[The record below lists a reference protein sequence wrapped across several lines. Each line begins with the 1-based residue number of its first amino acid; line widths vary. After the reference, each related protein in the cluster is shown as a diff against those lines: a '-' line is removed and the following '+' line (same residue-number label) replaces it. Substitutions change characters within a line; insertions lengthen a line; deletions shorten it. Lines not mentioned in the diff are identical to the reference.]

1 LYVRLVLEHMADTK
15 KEHYVPRCYLEN
27 FSTEQK
33 RIDVFDKWKLEIRP
47 QQKLMDVAME
57 NGFYDLD
64 LSDAFEALEPSV
76 REKAMADLLELP
88 EVESWEDIRVI
99 MENKKYIEKEHFAKI
114 EGHYSTLLKLI
125 IQKSYNGNHWVLQ
138 NCNAMSESEK
148 LLLSLFIAIQFIR
161 TRSFRDNLGDMF
173 EKFIE
178 AMAYKSQMNDEDAS
192 PKDAFRCEVD
202 PEYIKLQHSAM
213 IIDPDM
219 AVHFAETFSD
229 HVWVVYYNKTDVPF
243 YTSDSPV
250 VNIPH
255 KSDSFRSYAGF
266 ASEGIEIA
274 FPLSRKLLL
283 CMYDRNTIG
292 NCFKDRQFYEVAD
305 RKAVE
310 YYNMWQV
317 VNCYRCVF
325 SIGSDFLSAK
335 KMCED
340 NPELQKYQSRVQVT

>member
-1 LYVRLVLEHMADTK
+1 MADTK

-27 FSTEQK
+27 FATEEK
-33 RIDVFDKWKLEIRP
+33 RIDVFDKWKLAIRP
-47 QQKLMDVAME
+47 RQNLMDVAME

-64 LSDAFEALEPSV
+64 LSDAFESLEPSV
-76 REKAMADLLELP
+76 REKAKAEFLELP
-88 EVESWEDIRVI
+88 EVESWDDIREI

-114 EGHYSTLLKLI
+114 ESHYATLLQLI
-125 IQKSYNGNHWVLQ
+125 IQKSYNGNRWVIQ
-138 NCNAMSESEK
+138 NCDAMSESEK

-173 EKFIE
+173 EKFIST
-178 AMAYKSQMNDEDAS
+178 MAYKSQMNDEDAL
-192 PKDAFRCEVD
+192 PKEAFHCEVD
-202 PEYIKLQHSAM
+202 PEYVKLQHSAM

-219 AVHFAETFSD
+219 AVHFAETFAE

-243 YTSDSPV
+243 YTSDSPI

-255 KSDSFRSYAGF
+255 KADDFRSYAGF

-274 FPLSRKLLL
+274 FLLSRTLLL

-292 NCFKDRQFYEVAD
+292 SYFRDRQFYEITD

-310 YYNMWQV
+310 YYNAWQV
-317 VNCYRCVF
+317 INSYRCVF
-325 SIGSDFLSAK
+325 AVDSDFLLAK
-335 KMCED
+335 KMCEENSD
-340 NPELQKYQSRVQVT
+340 LQKYQSRVDVM